1 MAGHLTLSLVTTL
14 GRLGETLAER
24 ALSNPMDE
32 RALVDRARGGDGQAF
47 GQLYERY
54 VDRVYSFVLFRV
66 RDAGVAEDLTQDVF
80 VQVLRGLDGYDWRGT
95 LAPWLLRIA
104 RNTVV
109 DHWRRTGRRPERPMS
124 AVEAE
129 GDGDDDESMI
139 GRVVDEEGDVGIVQA
154 EAWLDRAAF
163 QRAAAQLTALQREV
177 IALRFAAG
185 LSIRE
190 TADAMGRSEGAI
202 KNLQHHAVRA
212 LRRALG
218 RDERA

>member
-1 MAGHLTLSLVTTL
+1 M
-14 GRLGETLAER
+14 RETLAER

-32 RALVDRARGGDGQAF
+32 RALVDRARAGDGQAF
-47 GQLYERY
+47 GLLYERY

-66 RDAGVAEDLTQDVF
+66 RDESVAEDLTQDVF
-80 VQVLRGLDGYDWRGT
+80 IQVLRGLDGYDWRGT

-104 RNTVV
+104 RNTVI
-109 DHWRRTGRRPERPMS
+109 DHWRRLGRRPERPMS

-129 GDGDDDESMI
+129 IDGDDEDSLI
-139 GRVVDEEGDVGIVQA
+139 GRVADEEGEMAIGQA

-163 QRAAAQLTALQREV
+163 QRAAAQLTDLQREV
-177 IALRFAAG
+177 IALRFASG

-190 TADAMGRSEGAI
+190 TADAMSRSEGAI

-218 RDERA
+218 RDDGAPGRDDGA